1 MNPQSRLNFTPVP
14 EQGQTY
20 EDHMVRLRGQENA
33 QYSHI
38 VTTPVGYEVPS
49 QSGSGSYIVSL
60 GGTPLCSCRY
70 FKDHQQPCKHIS
82 AVEYF
87 LQQKVL
93 DKGLNVEGNTV
104 ERVSYRQNWHAYN
117 AAQVYEQELFSQLL
131 RELCDAIPQPPQ
143 GKGRPRLPLSDMVF
157 AVATKVYGLMS
168 ARRSM
173 TDIRNAQDN
182 DLLDDSPC
190 FNSILGYLRKPEL
203 TPLLRDLIKVSALP
217 LNEVEVDFGVDSS
230 GFSTN
235 TYNRWFDHKWGKEK
249 KEANWI
255 KAHINCG
262 VKTNVVTS
270 ATVTPTNAGDPLFFK
285 DLVQD
290 TAEGFDVQ
298 EVSADKAYLSGPLME
313 VVYDLGGTA
322 YIPFKSNSRYN
333 PKRGTAR
340 QKSLWRKAYLLYQ
353 YHREEFNEHYHKRSN
368 VETTFWM
375 VKSKFGHS
383 VRAKSTEGQINEVL
397 VKILCHNI
405 VVLIQSIFELQ
416 IMPVFETKVLLRTK
430 QSMKKEA
437 AY

>member
-1 MNPQSRLNFTPVP
+1 MRL
-14 EQGQTY
+14 QGQDIARKSLIERTEKGY
-20 EDHMVRLRGQENA
+20 RVSSLTCRGH
-33 QYSHI
+33 YI
-38 VTTPVGYEVPS
+38 VNLE
-49 QSGSGSYIVSL
+49 GSGTCTCQDL
-60 GGTPLCSCRY
+60 ET
-70 FKDHQQPCKHIS
+70 HQLRCKHIS

-87 LQQKVL
+87 LQQEAL
-93 DKGLNVEGNTV
+93 DNGSNVEEPPV
-104 ERVSYRQNWHAYN
+104 QRVSYRQNWPAYN

-182 DLLDDSPC
+182 SMLDESPC

-217 LNEVEVDFGVDSS
+217 LNEVDVDFAVDSS

-235 TYNRWFDHKWGKEK
+235 TYNRWFDHKWGREK
-249 KEANWI
+249 REAKWI

-270 ATVTPTNAGDPLFFK
+270 ATVTSTNAGDPLFFK
-285 DLVQD
+285 GLVQD

-313 VVYDLGGTA
+313 AVYDLGGTA

-353 YHREEFNEHYHKRSN
+353 FHREEFNGHYHKRSN
-368 VETTFWM
+368 VESTFWM

-405 VVLIQSIFELQ
+405 MVLIQSIFELQ
-416 IMPVFETKVLLRTK
+416 IMPVFDTGVLLGTK
-430 QSMKKEA
+430 QSLLREA
-437 AY
+437 A